1 MRLRQNSQM
10 TTDHTL
16 FFSLIHWFISALA
29 LMLTAYLVKG
39 FKVKSFIAALIAAI
53 AIGFANA
60 VIWPVLIFLTL
71 PINILTFGLFTFVVN
86 GAVLRICAAFLPGFE
101 IDSWLSAIFGAIIL
115 SLVSTGLHYLFV

>member
-1 MRLRQNSQM
+1 M

-16 FFSLIHWFISALA
+16 FFSLIHWIVSALA

-39 FKVKSFIAALIAAI
+39 FKVKSFFAALIAAV

-60 VIWPVLIFLTL
+60 VIWPILIFLTL
-71 PINILTFGLFTFVVN
+71 PINILTLGLFTFVVN

-115 SLVSTGLHYLFV
+115 SVVSTALHYFFV